1 MTQITEEATLA
12 RVLPSVWE
20 VVRTISGLI
29 AAAALAIVV
38 VSTLVLS
45 EPAAVESRTGVPA
58 VQPPAAEPRSAIVIA
73 GPPEQA
79 LHVFYLVQTPEQEGI
94 AEWGEYEASMGGE
107 PQNRTYNVLY
117 TRNEEEQAVAG
128 QTILEEMSSKR
139 EAVRV
144 DVVDLRPLRASQ
156 LH

>member
-20 VVRTISGLI
+20 IVRTISGLI
-29 AAAALAIVV
+29 AAFALATAVI
-38 VSTLVLS
+38 STLVLT
-45 EPAAVESRTGVPA
+45 EPVANESKTATMPP
-58 VQPPAAEPRSAIVIA
+58 QPLAPEARSAIVIA